1 VDIELDLIDKTIMIE
16 ISTNCRTSYQSLAR
30 KTGLSSTAVKNR
42 VAALLDSGTISRFS
56 ISLNAAMVNAEHF
69 IAVVI
74 TDGTEEIDQFVG
86 RIGESPMVGHISLL
100 ASAGGGAY
108 LLWGQY
114 IGSSMLQELRAFL
127 HEPPEVENIEI
138 HTILWRVGKKV
149 KLANLHLRILA
160 ILQKN
165 PRALIN
171 DIATESNLAPKTV
184 RRAIRELMAGGGIHF
199 SARPD
204 MAAGKLVNFYV
215 RFEWN
220 EDDTK
225 LEEVVNWL
233 QEKYPL
239 ELWDPTICASEPIIF
254 AEFVVENLHEAE
266 VIARS
271 IRSADF
277 VKSTATLVSYSNQKF
292 TYFAETMLNE
302 MIRKAGY

>member
-1 VDIELDLIDKTIMIE
+1 MDIELDLIDKTIMIE
-16 ISTNCRTSYQSLAR
+16 ISTNCRISYQSLAQ

-42 VAALLDSGTISRFS
+42 VASLLDSGTISRFS
-56 ISLNAAMVNAEHF
+56 ISLNAAMINAEHF

-86 RIGESPMVGHISLL
+86 RMGESPMVGHISLL

-160 ILQKN
+160 ILQQN

-171 DIATESNLAPKTV
+171 DIAAESNLAPKTV

-199 SARPD
+199 SARS
-204 MAAGKLVNFYV
+204 V
-215 RFEWN
+215 R
-220 EDDTK
+220 
-225 LEEVVNWL
+225 V
-233 QEKYPL
+233 
-239 ELWDPTICASEPIIF
+239 
-254 AEFVVENLHEAE
+254 
-266 VIARS
+266 
-271 IRSADF
+271 
-277 VKSTATLVSYSNQKF
+277 
-292 TYFAETMLNE
+292 
-302 MIRKAGY
+302 